1 MNHRQWSNL
10 FTGVIVV
17 NDGTPIHPSMTPL
30 VEYQIGKYVNELIS
44 KGYNRKDINIAL
56 DGNYV
61 RIFDP
66 ISLRGNFTITKWL
79 ISRQ

>member
-30 VEYQIGKYVNELIS
+30 VEHQIGKYVNELIS

-56 DGNYV
+56 DGSYV

-66 ISLRGNFTITKWL
+66 ISLRGNFTITQWL
-79 ISRQ
+79 MSRQ